1 MRVNVLVY
9 GDDERRP
16 LGLKAMQVFNVTE
29 HHIFGSILVGYWT
42 TFEPT
47 DSPINLLCLHG

>member
-9 GDDERRP
+9 GDERRP